1 MKSTVY
7 CTPTDKGIHTF
18 YLVTEGY
25 EYYLF
30 RQNYRKG
37 VNEFFRDGVDLDRA
51 LDFTRARHDE
61 AVIRTMSKLPMYIK
75 YIEKFLNPTDI
86 PYVKDKNSAK
96 LYQEYSISAIK
107 KMGANVEETEDSTKQ
122 LRKYRI
128 VY

>member
-18 YLVTEGY
+18 YLVIEGH

-51 LDFTRARHDE
+51 LDFTKSRHDE
-61 AVIRTMSKLPMYIK
+61 AVIRTMSKRPMYIK
-75 YIEKFLNPTDI
+75 YIEKCYGVEVLRAT
-86 PYVKDKNSAK
+86 AK
-96 LYQEYSISAIK
+96 RN
-107 KMGANVEETEDSTKQ
+107 NVM
-122 LRKYRI
+122 RGRRCCA
-128 VY
+128 